1 MPAAQASSRRKAFA
15 AGPGCNRQHPG
26 PIREVAFLPVL
37 KERKG
42 GLTVKN
48 DNALLVEIRDLLKLM
63 TEDQQKLIDDVRELK
78 NENKKL
84 RDEIRMSNFVLN
96 NIAARSEII
105 N

>member
-1 MPAAQASSRRKAFA
+1 M
-15 AGPGCNRQHPG
+15 
-26 PIREVAFLPVL
+26 L